1 MDTFVMD
8 QDSLMLAI
16 QLQREDLELWDKS
29 RKGKHRDGEIPDSD
43 LALETCRY
51 ELESLENLISDR
63 ALSLSIA
70 RAVEAD
76 GGAIAAA
83 RTVEGQAARDREFAL
98 RLSSDP
104 RARPGPSQTKA
115 KNGDAA
121 TGDLDDE
128 MLEKLKALYIGL
140 TGPAAFDSDSD
151 DSDLFVQAESSS
163 WAATR
168 RHAKTRECICCGDS
182 FPPLALSPCPCT
194 HEYCRGCLVTLVRCS
209 LQDESLFPPRCCSQ
223 RIPIEGNARFLSP
236 ELVGEYRAKE
246 VEFETPN
253 RTYCSD
259 PFCSTFVPPQFIA
272 DEVGHCPR
280 CGRRTCVHCKGGSH
294 QGICPSDSA
303 SQEVL
308 RIAADNG
315 WQQCTA
321 CGRVV
326 ELEHGCNHMTCRCGH
341 QFCYICGDRWK
352 TCQCPQWNEDRLLA
366 RANAIVDRADDV
378 AQIDARTRQA
388 RVQRE
393 QRNLVENHQCNHD
406 RWRGRSGPRRCEEC
420 SDVLPVFIYECRQC
434 RILACRRCRYN
445 RL

>member
-1 MDTFVMD
+1 ME
-8 QDSLMLAI
+8 A
-16 QLQREDLELWDKS
+16 
-29 RKGKHRDGEIPDSD
+29 
-43 LALETCRY
+43 CRY
-51 ELESLENLISDR
+51 ELESMENLISDR
-63 ALSLSIA
+63 SLSLSIA

-76 GGAIAAA
+76 GGVIAAA
-83 RTVEGQAARDREFAL
+83 RAAEDQAARDREFAL
-98 RLSSDP
+98 RLSSNP
-104 RARPGPSQTKA
+104 RARPGRSRAKA
-115 KNGDAA
+115 NKKAAA
-121 TGDLDDE
+121 TDDLDDE
-128 MLEKLKALYIGL
+128 MIEKLKAMYIGM
-140 TGPAAFDSDSD
+140 TGPTAFA
-151 DSDLFVQAESSS
+151 SDLDDTDLFPQAESSS
-163 WAATR
+163 WAATG
-168 RHAKTRECICCGDS
+168 RHAKTRECISCRDQ
-182 FPPLALSPCPCT
+182 FPQLSA
-194 HEYCRGCLVTLVRCS
+194 CS
-209 LQDESLFPPRCCSQ
+209 LQDESLFPPRCCGQ
-223 RIPIEGNARFLSP
+223 HIPIEGNSRFLSP
-236 ELVGEYRAKE
+236 ELVGEYRAKK

-272 DEVGHCPR
+272 DDVAHCPR
-280 CGRRTCVHCKGGSH
+280 CGRRSCVHCKGAWH
-294 QGICPSDSA
+294 KGICPSDSA

-315 WQQCTA
+315 WQRCTA

-341 QFCYICGDRWK
+341 QFCYLCGDRWK
-352 TCQCPQWNEDRLLA
+352 TCECEQWNENRLLD

-406 RWRGRSGPRRCEEC
+406 RWKGRPGPRRCEEC